1 MTQSFYANI
10 QETPLNGKFLYVRGE
25 GGMERHRDGLTA
37 LVRAVATTRGVAP
50 RGRRLRCHRAAAARA
65 CPKLVQCR
73 PDIGILPGWTDRRRR
88 ARAPLSV
95 QRPSPL
101 PKRSAALAPPRSS
114 DSDRTE
120 KFENRVSADRKSTR
134 LNSSH

>member
-73 PDIGILPGWTDRRRR
+73 PDIGILRSEERRVGKECV
-88 ARAPLSV
+88 STC
-95 QRPSPL
+95 
-101 PKRSAALAPPRSS
+101 RSRW
-114 DSDRTE
+114 
-120 KFENRVSADRKSTR
+120 SACR
-134 LNSSH
+134 